1 MNDLHFPGFAAMN
14 ERRTSPRRRIFK
26 QGTLAFSSGGST
38 ACTVRNLSSN
48 GARIEIESPVGMPQ
62 SFTLV
67 IATDHFMRHCHTVWS
82 SRQRIGVAF
91 DQDKQPSSPQLR
103 RIT

>member
-1 MNDLHFPGFAAMN
+1 MTFTSSGLAAMN
-14 ERRTSPRRRIFK
+14 ERRTSPRRRVLK
-26 QGTLAFSSGGST
+26 QGTLAFGSGGGT

-48 GARIEIESPVGMPQ
+48 GARIEIENPIGMPQ

-82 SRQRIGVAF
+82 SKQRIGVAF
-91 DQDKQPSSPQLR
+91 DQATQKSLLRLR

>member
-1 MNDLHFPGFAAMN
+1 
-14 ERRTSPRRRIFK
+14 
-26 QGTLAFSSGGST
+26 
-38 ACTVRNLSSN
+38 
-48 GARIEIESPVGMPQ
+48 MPQ

>member
-1 MNDLHFPGFAAMN
+1 MTFTSSGQAAMN
-14 ERRTSPRRRIFK
+14 ERRTSPRRRVLK
-26 QGTLAFSSGGST
+26 QGTLAFGSGGGS

-67 IATDHFMRHCHTVWS
+67 IATDHFVRHCHSVWS
-82 SRQRIGVAF
+82 SNRRIGVAF
-91 DQDKQPSSPQLR
+91 EPATQTSLPLLR